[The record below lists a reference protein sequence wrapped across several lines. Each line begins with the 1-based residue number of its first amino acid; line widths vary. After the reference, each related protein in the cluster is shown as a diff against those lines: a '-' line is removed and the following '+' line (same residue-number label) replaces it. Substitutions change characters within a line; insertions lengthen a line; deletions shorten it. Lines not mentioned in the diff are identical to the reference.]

1 MIEER
6 IKNINYLTTA
16 NENHYLDRKSARK
29 RPNDLLKY
37 IVGFANAAGGY
48 LVIGIEDNGDITGFK
63 VKNAYSKEEFK
74 NVALTGLT
82 KTPVLV
88 DSFELPVTNINNED
102 DIVLILSINP
112 SYDRVI
118 ESFDNNVY
126 LRFGDKTQILNNE
139 QINQLKYD
147 KGERYFEDEISADS
161 TIDDID
167 LDLLQQYKEIM
178 ATPNLSTLDILNARN
193 FIRNGNLTNACILLF
208 GKNPTKFLPQARL
221 KFIRYDS
228 STAKVGTEI
237 NIIKERTFD
246 GPIPKI
252 ISKAKEFIN
261 TQFRE
266 FQYLDANG
274 IFKKMPEYP
283 EFAWFEGIVNA
294 LTHRNYSIRGEYIKV
309 IMYDDRLEIHSPG
322 ILPNIVTI
330 ENILTQRYSRNPRIA
345 RVLSE
350 FGWVKE
356 MNEGVK
362 RIYSEMEKF
371 FLKSPT
377 YSEPNKNSVL
387 LLLENNILSRNLRSL
402 DSIKETIGI
411 ESFGKL
417 DSSQKALLR
426 YAFNAGSIDSQTA
439 AVILNK
445 SSVYARNQLKKL
457 SNLGLLEWHGS
468 SKNDP
473 TQNYTFK
480 KFK

>member
-74 NVALTGLT
+74 NVALTSLT

-112 SYDRVI
+112 SYD
-118 ESFDNNVY
+118 
-126 LRFGDKTQILNNE
+126 
-139 QINQLKYD
+139 
-147 KGERYFEDEISADS
+147 
-161 TIDDID
+161 
-167 LDLLQQYKEIM
+167 
-178 ATPNLSTLDILNARN
+178 
-193 FIRNGNLTNACILLF
+193 
-208 GKNPTKFLPQARL
+208 
-221 KFIRYDS
+221 S

-252 ISKAKEFIN
+252 ISEAKEFIN

-387 LLLENNILSRNLRSL
+387 LLLEDNILSRNLRSL

-439 AVILNK
+439 AAILNK